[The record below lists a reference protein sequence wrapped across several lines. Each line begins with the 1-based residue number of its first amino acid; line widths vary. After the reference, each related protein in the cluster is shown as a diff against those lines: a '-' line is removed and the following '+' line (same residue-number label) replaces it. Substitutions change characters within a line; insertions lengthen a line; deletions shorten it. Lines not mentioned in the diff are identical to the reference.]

1 VTVDPG
7 RRLFALLSPHR
18 PAVAITSPLSLSTLP
33 SSFTLLFLDDWIT
46 RAWASAAI
54 NARRAIYHCP
64 SFCANTTRLQ
74 HALATP
80 EYRHSVSQIIYPVT
94 TNMAPKKTRGR
105 KRQTKISFSPAPK
118 SSPAKPAK
126 PSPAKV
132 ANNTPLKLASSR
144 GSKRA
149 LDISSS
155 EDELQAVT
163 GRNTR
168 VGAPVR
174 AKSNGMFGSSEI
186 DVPSDDSSSSEESE
200 AEKKVHIKEKSKAK
214 PEIRKRQRSSSSV
227 EVDDAPTI
235 TVKPRK
241 RTRRSA
247 PEVED
252 EDSEEEAALQQP
264 NKRRRVV
271 RRQSTPEEEPE
282 HSPTPPR
289 STRRR
294 LTRRPHTPEDDED
307 DEIPGNADEERAE
320 LKEELAFLKSSPP
333 SDKGRLRQDR
343 PKDKRQAALEALKK
357 RRAGTQDPPST
368 PARKQRT
375 VVESESESELEV
387 IKEEPG
393 SDLEMLDDEDGTE
406 DDGDAEEDDERDA
419 NALDMFQEDNDDAG
433 FIDDDPD
440 ALIGGPDEQM
450 PIEFSSLSRAKPK
463 DLFKYAVE
471 WMVMKKIHPAFNSGD
486 DIYQLTFRKLE
497 DEVQGLANSKF
508 TSSAWTPDFARAIRA
523 RPDFLLN
530 EIHGAAKEFMA
541 GHCEACNRR
550 NHPASF
556 ELSLTGQPYNKDTLE
571 PLETGSDS
579 DSDSDSSDSD
589 SSSLSADSSE
599 AALNGETPAF
609 NAAGE
614 RLPPESKIFTLG
626 RTCKANAQV
635 SHTLLHWRYHLY
647 QWVKDYLEREHHMT
661 AEKLVKR
668 EKKSDSKRAKEAR
681 KIVDRM
687 ESGGEIKKLHHLY
700 KDQVRFALEA
710 QNDYRLGWGRK

>member
-1 VTVDPG
+1 
-7 RRLFALLSPHR
+7 
-18 PAVAITSPLSLSTLP
+18 
-33 SSFTLLFLDDWIT
+33 
-46 RAWASAAI
+46 
-54 NARRAIYHCP
+54 
-64 SFCANTTRLQ
+64 
-74 HALATP
+74 
-80 EYRHSVSQIIYPVT
+80 
-94 TNMAPKKTRGR
+94 MAPKKARGR

-126 PSPAKV
+126 PSPSKV
-132 ANNTPLKLASSR
+132 ANNTPLKPASSR
-144 GSKRA
+144 GAKRA

-155 EDELQAVT
+155 EDELQAAT
-163 GRNTR
+163 GRNAR

-186 DVPSDDSSSSEESE
+186 DVPSDDSSSPEESD
-200 AEKKVHIKEKSKAK
+200 AEKRVHIKTKPKAK
-214 PEIRKRQRSSSSV
+214 PETRKRRRSSSSMV
-227 EVDDAPTI
+227 VDDAPTI

-252 EDSEEEAALQQP
+252 EDEDSEEETALEQP

-271 RRQSTPEEEPE
+271 RRQSTPEEEEPE

-393 SDLEMLDDEDGTE
+393 SDLEMSDDEDGTE
-406 DDGDAEEDDERDA
+406 DDGDAEEEEERDA

-589 SSSLSADSSE
+589 SSLSADSSE

-635 SHTLLHWRYHLY
+635 THTLLHWRYHLY